1 MLKLKLQYFGHL
13 MQRVDSLEKT
23 LMLGEIGGRR
33 RKGPPRMRW
42 LDGITASMD
51 VSLSELWEMVMNRTL
66 TSILDYWKN
75 HSFDYTDLC
84 WQSDVSAFNKLP
96 WFVIAF
102 LPRSKHLLISRL
114 QSPSAVIL
122 EPKRIKSVTAS
133 TFSPSICHEVMVLDA
148 IILVLF
154 FFNVEFQ
161 ARFFT
166 LLFHLHTFD
175 T

>member
-1 MLKLKLQYFGHL
+1 MNQLFTSGGQNYWSF
-13 MQRVDSLEKT
+13 SS
-23 LMLGEIGGRR
+23 EISPSNECSGLISFRID
-33 RKGPPRMRW
+33 W
-42 LDGITASMD
+42 LDLFAVQRTLKESSPTPQFKS
-51 VSLSELWEMVMNRTL
+51 VNSSVLSFLYSTTL

-133 TFSPSICHEVMVLDA
+133 TFSPSICHEVMGLDA
-148 IILVLF
+148 IVRCTSRQI
-154 FFNVEFQ
+154 
-161 ARFFT
+161 
-166 LLFHLHTFD
+166 
-175 T
+175 